1 MKDKEFQNLWKAARA
16 LLRVKRVVL
25 SVFIREEGSQTNNVN
40 LYLKKLEKEQMKTEV
55 LSK

>member
-40 LYLKKLEKEQMKTEV
+40 LYLKKLEKEQMKTKV